1 AKVREK
7 AIKLGAKLLNAPE
20 DQIELCDGAV
30 CVIGDHSRTMKL
42 GDMAMKANPTRGTFE
57 QGAEPGLEAVAYFGP
72 PYGST
77 GAGSVAM
84 IVDIDPDTMDVHIE
98 KLAIVHDCGVVVNP
112 MLVEGQVLGGLHM
125 GIGNAFYE
133 QLKYDENG
141 QLLSASFMDYLIPQA
156 TDMPD
161 QIVLG
166 HVEAPSPLNELGMK
180 GVGEAGA
187 IPTPACFAQA
197 VENALSDCNLQ
208 ITETPL
214 SPSRLFELVRLSRK
228 N

>member
-1 AKVREK
+1 
-7 AIKLGAKLLNAPE
+7 
-20 DQIELCDGAV
+20 
-30 CVIGDHSRTMKL
+30 L
-42 GDMAMKANPTRGTFE
+42 GDMAMRANPMRGTFE
-57 QGAEPGLEAVAYFGP
+57 KGAEPGLEAVAYFGP

-77 GAGSVAM
+77 GAGSLAM
-84 IVDIDPDTMDVHIE
+84 IVDVDTGSMDVVIE
-98 KLAIVHDCGVVVNP
+98 KLAIVHDCGTLVNP

-156 TDMPD
+156 SDMPD
-161 QIVLG
+161 KIVMG
-166 HVEAPSPLNELGMK
+166 HVEKPSPLNELGMK

-197 VENALSDCNLQ
+197 VENALADCNLQ

-214 SPSRLFELVRLSRK
+214 SPSRLYELVTAAQK
-228 N
+228 